1 MSTRKGKEEESVEKR
16 RKFFSYER
24 TKNKNISF
32 DFHLQVFVLVIT
44 KMQIQL
50 YQYQKLPFSSY
61 IFFKLCFFWLLRF
74 HFLCFYFIWQTEKC
88 LVSHLLVHPFTSRH
102 WGLLCN
108 TAVRQD
114 ITKIVNSFFVFCF
127 FCKIRVCFHYSLLK
141 MKGCKFINRKNPFGQ
156 KVQTATL

>member
-88 LVSHLLVHPFTSRH
+88 LVSHSLVHSSRSRY
-102 WGLLCN
+102 WELFYD
-108 TAVRQD
+108 TAAHQD
-114 ITKIVNSFFVFCF
+114 ITKIFNSFLAKLELVFSTVYYT
-127 FCKIRVCFHYSLLK
+127 KDKRLQAY
-141 MKGCKFINRKNPFGQ
+141 
-156 KVQTATL
+156 